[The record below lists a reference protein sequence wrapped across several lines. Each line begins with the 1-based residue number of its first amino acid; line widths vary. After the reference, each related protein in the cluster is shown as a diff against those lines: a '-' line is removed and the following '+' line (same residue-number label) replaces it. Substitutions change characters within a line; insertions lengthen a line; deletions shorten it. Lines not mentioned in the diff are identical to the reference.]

1 MAPSAQPPKIAPIGR
16 AAMRLPRLFVAAM
29 LLLLG
34 GVLGLQLYRQ
44 YQDEIANGQA
54 TARSLAIMMEEHAS
68 RSFAAVDIFLLNHTE
83 TLSGMAGTLPAQT
96 LSALRERMNAR
107 LSELPQVRA
116 FLVLDENGN
125 SILDSASLQPRP
137 FNAADRE
144 YFRIHRERPHAG
156 LYIGEPMQNR
166 LTALWTLN
174 VSRRFNNPDGSFG
187 GIIVVAVDP
196 EYFMSFY
203 REAAITPD
211 NSLTLHHANGFR
223 IARIPETGPG
233 IGSSTQGIPLF
244 SGQYDNV
251 DAGLYLTAGL
261 PDGVKRYL
269 AFRRVPGF
277 PLIVAAGVSL
287 DTILASWRENLAFS
301 IAAILLASMAGIGF
315 VLILRSQ
322 SERAS
327 WAEQRL
333 RDAVE
338 SMPDSFVLFDS
349 YDNLALFN
357 HNTLDLLPGFH
368 AFIGREDVSYREVL
382 EATAA
387 DFGSASTPE
396 ARQRHL
402 AFRTQ
407 RLTREKRGYMY
418 EWRMAD
424 GRWLRFSISPT
435 SEGGSVGIT
444 SDVTALKIAEQR
456 LRDAIE
462 ALGSGF
468 VLYGS
473 DGRLMVANHRFYE
486 LTSHDPEQIRAG
498 THVEEMLE
506 IITQRRVARWP
517 DFDAVAFKEQ
527 QRRDFWHPTGKP
539 VDAEV
544 RPNYWLRT
552 QRHRTIDGGIIS
564 VIDDITDLKLAEQ
577 HLRDAIESLSD
588 GFVLYA
594 PDGRLRLANHNF
606 YKLTGHNSEIIKPG
620 VTYED
625 VFREVLRMRRAHW
638 PDSDHGGYAAALHRD
653 YRNPSGKPIDGEA
666 LPGQWLRSVRHR
678 TADGSTI
685 SVVSDITDLK
695 LAEQRLRDAI
705 AALTEGFIL
714 YDRDGYMVIANQRYY
729 EMTGHDPA
737 QIRPGIHF
745 KDIMRIT
752 AERQGYTP
760 GFDVDAYVETISAE
774 FLNPTGQPVDS
785 EPFPGV
791 WLRMQRC
798 RTLDGGVITVFN
810 DISDL
815 KLAERRLR
823 DAIESLA
830 EGFVLY
836 SRDGH
841 IITVNQRYYELTGH
855 DPAMIGPGT
864 HNDDI
869 LAGILALGRE
879 QRREA
884 EAEAYV
890 AALRHDFEQ
899 PSGQPFDIEARPGY
913 WLRTVRHRTPEGTI
927 ISIVSNI
934 SDLKNA
940 EQRLRDAIESLAEGF
955 ALYDRDG
962 RLAMAN
968 RRFYD
973 LTGHDPQ
980 KVAVGIH
987 YDQMMDLVAAQQDRM
1002 AEGEDVMDYV
1012 ARLRADFYNPSGQPI
1027 DVQLRQGRWLR
1038 NQRRRTAEGGVIA
1051 IIDDITDLKL
1061 AEQRLRDAIE
1071 AISEAFVYYD
1081 AEDRVVL
1088 FNRRFIEYF
1097 PGLKDIVKVGIR
1109 FEDMIRQGLADGVFP
1124 IGAKD
1129 PEAWIAERLE
1139 QHRDPAGIAI
1149 ERQTPDG
1156 RWLLVHEQR
1165 TVDGGLV
1172 GIGTDITAIKQA
1184 ERQMFDAIESISD
1197 GFILYDKDERLV
1209 LCNSKYRE
1217 FYSEIRDLLVP
1228 GAKFSDIL
1236 RASIQRQMVDMEPAF
1251 MEEWLTER
1259 VELFRKGSGSTETR
1273 LANGRWLRNTERR
1286 TSDGGVVG
1294 IRTDITALKQQQEV
1308 LQRNITDLEAANRQ
1322 VEQQSFRLRELADRF
1337 SEEKERAEEASRA
1350 KSEFLAMMSHEI
1362 RTPMNGVLGTIG
1374 LLQNTELSQQQHK
1387 LVVTARES
1395 AEHLLTLINDIL
1407 DFSKLEA
1414 GRIDLES
1421 IDFDL
1426 PRVIESAVS
1435 MMNPRAVMKGL
1446 RLSTCVAPEVPR
1458 FAKGDPARL
1467 RQVLFNLTGNA
1478 IKFTDQGEVE
1488 IIADAIRQPEG
1499 HFNLTIKVRDT
1510 GIGIATDKIKHLFGR
1525 FSQADSSIARRFGGT
1540 GLGLAISKQLIEL
1553 MGGKI
1558 GVESTEGEGSIF
1570 WFTLPLREGQPVET
1584 DIAAAQTD
1592 GPATQKSLRILV
1604 AEDNQVNQMVIGLML
1619 RQLGHQ
1625 VDLVT
1630 NGIEACEQVQ
1640 KAPYDLVLMDMQMP
1654 EMDGLTA
1661 TQTIR
1666 RLPQDC
1672 ASLPIIALTAN
1683 AMEGDRERYIAGG
1696 MDDYVAKPIALPQLI
1711 AAINRV
1717 LGGKPDSMATTQP
1730 VAPAQ
1735 QPTGEVLS
1743 EKAKS
1748 GLSSLL
1754 ASLKKLN

>member
-1 MAPSAQPPKIAPIGR
+1 MTRSSVMLLPI
-16 AAMRLPRLFVAAM
+16 LFVCAL

-34 GVLGLQLYRQ
+34 GVIGLQLYRQ
-44 YQDEIANGQA
+44 YHDEIATGQA
-54 TARSLAIMMEEHAS
+54 TARSLAIMMDEHAS
-68 RSFAAVDIFLLNHTE
+68 RSFSAVDIFLLNHTE
-83 TLSGMAGTLPAQT
+83 TLSGMAGTLPVST
-96 LSALRERMNAR
+96 ISALRERMNAR
-107 LSELPQVRA
+107 LAELPQVRA
-116 FLVLDENGN
+116 FLVLDETGT
-125 SILDSASLQPRP
+125 SILDSASIQPRP
-137 FNAADRE
+137 FNAADRA

-156 LYIGEPMQNR
+156 LFIGEPMQNR

-174 VSRRFNNPDGSFG
+174 VSRRINKPDGSFG
-187 GIIVVAVDP
+187 GIIVAAVDP
-196 EYFMSFY
+196 DYFTSFY

-211 NSLTLHHANGFR
+211 NSLTLHHAGGFR
-223 IARIPETGPG
+223 IARIPEVGPG
-233 IGSSTQGIPLF
+233 TGSSARDVPLF
-244 SGQYDNV
+244 SGNYDNV
-251 DAGLYLTAGL
+251 DAGIYLSTGK
-261 PDGVKRYL
+261 PDGIRRHL
-269 AFRRVPGF
+269 AFRRVAGF

-287 DTILASWRENLAFS
+287 DDTLATWRDNLAFS
-301 IAAILLASMAGIGF
+301 IAAMLLALLAGGGF
-315 VLILRSQ
+315 LFILHRQ
-322 SERAS
+322 IQRAS
-327 WAEQRL
+327 SAEQRL
-333 RDAVE
+333 RDAVD
-338 SMPDSFVLFDS
+338 SMPDSFVLFDAN
-349 YDNLALFN
+349 DNLALFN
-357 HNTLDLLPGFH
+357 RNTLDMLPGFQ
-368 AFIGREDVSYREVL
+368 AFIGREGASYREVL

-387 DFGSASTPE
+387 DFGTASTPE

-402 AFRTQ
+402 AFRTA
-407 RLTREKRGYMY
+407 RLAGEKRGFQY

-444 SDVTALKIAEQR
+444 SDITALKLAEQR

-462 ALGSGF
+462 ALASGF

-473 DGRLMVANHRFYE
+473 DGHLMVANHRFYE
-486 LTSHDPEQIRAG
+486 LTGHDPEKIRAG
-498 THVEEMLE
+498 THYEELLE
-506 IITQRRVARWP
+506 IVTQRRVARWP
-517 DFDAVAFKEQ
+517 NFDVAAYKEQ
-527 QRRDFWHPTGKP
+527 QRKDLWHPSGKP
-539 VDAEV
+539 MDSEV
-544 RPNYWLRT
+544 RPGYWLRT
-552 QRHRTIDGGIIS
+552 QRHRTIDGGVIS
-564 VIDDITDLKLAEQ
+564 VIDDISDLKQAEQ

-588 GFVLYA
+588 GFVLYG
-594 PDGRLRLANHNF
+594 PDGRMRLANRHF
-606 YKLTGHNSEIIKPG
+606 YDLTGHDPAIVKPG
-620 VTYED
+620 TTFEEVT
-625 VFREVLRMRRAHW
+625 REVLRLRRQHW
-638 PDSDHGGYAAALHRD
+638 PDSDHGGFAAALERD

-666 LPGQWLRSVRHR
+666 LPGLWLRGVRHR

-685 SVVSDITDLK
+685 SVLSDITDLK

-705 AALTEGFIL
+705 SALTEGFIL
-714 YDRDGYMVIANQRYY
+714 YDRDGHMVMANQRYY
-729 EMTGHDPA
+729 EMTRQDPA
-737 QIRPGIHF
+737 LVRPGVHF

-752 AERQGYTP
+752 ATREKDFTP
-760 GFDVDAYVETISAE
+760 GFELEDYVENLSREFTTPTGLPVDA
-774 FLNPTGQPVDS
+774 

-798 RTLDGGVITVFN
+798 RTLDGGIITVFN

-815 KLAERRLR
+815 KHAENRLR
-823 DAIESLA
+823 HAIEALA
-830 EGFVLY
+830 EGFVLFG
-836 SRDGH
+836 RDGR
-841 IITVNQRYYELTGH
+841 IITINRRYYELTGH
-855 DPAMIGPGT
+855 DPARIGPGT
-864 HNDDI
+864 HNDEI
-869 LAGILALGRE
+869 LASILAIGQREGRND
-879 QRREA
+879 EA
-884 EAEAYV
+884 LAYV
-890 AALRHDFEQ
+890 ASLKADFDN
-899 PSGQPFDIEARPGY
+899 PSGQPFDIEAAPGY

-927 ISIVSNI
+927 ISIISNI
-934 SDLKNA
+934 SDLKHA

-955 ALYDRDG
+955 ALYDRSG

-968 RRFYD
+968 SRFYD

-980 KVAVGIH
+980 RAAIGIH
-987 YDQMMDLVAAQQDRM
+987 YDEMMQLVAGQQDRM
-1002 AEGEDVMDYV
+1002 ADGVDVMDYV
-1012 ARLRADFYNPSGQPI
+1012 ARLEADFYNPSGRPI
-1027 DVQLRQGRWLR
+1027 DVQLKHGRWLR

-1051 IIDDITDLKL
+1051 IIDDITDLKR

-1071 AISEAFVYYD
+1071 AINEAFIFYD
-1081 AEDRVVL
+1081 ADDRVVM
-1088 FNRRFIEYF
+1088 FNRRFTEYF
-1097 PGLKDIVKVGIR
+1097 PALKDFVRPGVS
-1109 FEDMIRQGLADGVFP
+1109 FEEMIRHG
-1124 IGAKD
+1124 INSGAFAINEKD
-1129 PEAWIAERLE
+1129 REAWIIQRLE
-1139 QHRDPAGIAI
+1139 QHRNPAGHSI
-1149 ERQTPDG
+1149 ERQTEEG
-1156 RWLLVHEQR
+1156 RWLLVHEQH
-1165 TVDGGLV
+1165 TVDGGTV
-1172 GIGTDITAIKQA
+1172 GIGTDITAIKRA

-1197 GFILYDKDERLV
+1197 GFVLYDKDERLI

-1217 FYSEIRDLLVP
+1217 FYHEVEDLLVP
-1228 GAKFSDIL
+1228 GARFSDIL
-1236 RASIQRQMVDMEPAF
+1236 RASIQRQMVDIEPGF
-1251 MEEWLTER
+1251 LEEWLAER
-1259 VELFRKGSGSTETR
+1259 VEQFRKDSGSTETR

-1294 IRTDITALKQQQEV
+1294 IRTDITALKEQQET

-1374 LLQNTELSQQQHK
+1374 LLQNTELSQQQNK
-1387 LVVTARES
+1387 LVITARES

-1426 PRVIESAVS
+1426 PRLIESAIS

-1446 RLSTCVAPEVPR
+1446 RLSSHLTPHVPH

-1467 RQVLFNLTGNA
+1467 RQILFNLTGNA
-1478 IKFTDQGEVE
+1478 IKFTDSGEVE
-1488 IIADAIRQPEG
+1488 IIVDSAQQPDG
-1499 HFNLTIKVRDT
+1499 HHDLTVKVRDT
-1510 GIGIATDKIKHLFGR
+1510 GIGIAADKTQHLFGR

-1540 GLGLAISKQLIEL
+1540 GLGLAISKQLVEL

-1558 GVESTEGEGSIF
+1558 GVDSTEGQGSVF
-1570 WFTLPLREGQPVET
+1570 WFTLPLQEGKPVET
-1584 DIAAAQTD
+1584 EIPAAQGD

-1604 AEDNQVNQMVIGLML
+1604 AEDNQVNQMVIGMML

-1672 ASLPIIALTAN
+1672 ARLPIIALTAN
-1683 AMEGDRERYIAGG
+1683 AMEGDRERYISGG

-1717 LGGKPDSMATTQP
+1717 LGAGPAASGAGA
-1730 VAPAQ
+1730 APQ
-1735 QPTGEVLS
+1735 QQEAGEPLS

-1748 GLSSLL
+1748 GLSNLL

>member
-1 MAPSAQPPKIAPIGR
+1 MA
-16 AAMRLPRLFVAAM
+16 LPTLFVAM
-29 LLLLG
+29 LVILLG
-34 GVLGLQLYRQ
+34 SVLGVQLYRQ
-44 YQDEIANGQA
+44 YHDEIANGEA
-54 TARSLAIMMEEHAS
+54 TARSLAVMMEEHAS
-68 RSFAAVDIFLLNHTE
+68 RSFSAVDVFLLNYTE
-83 TLSGMAGTLPAQT
+83 TLGGMAGTQPFHSLA
-96 LSALRERMNAR
+96 ALRERMNAR
-107 LSELPQVRA
+107 LAELPQVRA
-116 FLVLDENGN
+116 FLVLDQDGT
-125 SILDSASLQPRP
+125 SISDSGSLDPRP
-137 FNAADRE
+137 FNGADRE
-144 YFRIHRERPHAG
+144 YFRVHAERRHTG
-156 LYIGEPMQNR
+156 LFIGLPVQSRINGQW
-166 LTALWTLN
+166 ALS
-174 VSRRFNNPDGSFG
+174 VSRRFNKPDGSFG
-187 GIIVVAVDP
+187 GVVVAAVDP
-196 EYFMSFY
+196 FYFVNFY
-203 REAAITPD
+203 REAAITHD
-211 NSLTLHHANGFR
+211 TSLTLHHAAGIR
-223 IARIPETGPG
+223 IARTPEIGPG
-233 IGSSTQGIPLF
+233 IGSDARSVPLF
-244 SGQYDNV
+244 SGEYDSV
-251 DAGLYLTAGL
+251 DAGLYLTTGL
-261 PDGVKRYL
+261 PDGVPRYL

-277 PLIVAAGVSL
+277 PLIVAAGVSR
-287 DTILASWRENLAFS
+287 DDILATWNENLAFS
-301 IAAILLASMAGIGF
+301 AAAMLLAVLAGLGF
-315 VLILRSQ
+315 LIILQNQIR
-322 SERAS
+322 RAS

-338 SMPDSFVLFDS
+338 SMPDSFVLFDKN
-349 YDNLALFN
+349 DNLALFN
-357 HNTLDLLPGFH
+357 HNTLDMLPNFK
-368 AFIGREDVSYREVL
+368 AFIGREGVNYREVL
-382 EATAA
+382 EITAP
-387 DFGSASTPE
+387 DFGAASTPE

-402 AFRTQ
+402 AFRTN
-407 RLTREKRGYMY
+407 RLQREKRGFLY

-468 VLYGS
+468 VLYGN

-486 LTSHDPEQIRAG
+486 LTNHDPEQIRPG

-517 DFDAVAFKEQ
+517 DFDTATFKEM
-527 QRRDFWHPTGKP
+527 QRREFWHPSGKP
-539 VDAEV
+539 MDAEV
-544 RPNYWLRT
+544 RPGYWLRT
-552 QRHRTIDGGIIS
+552 QRHRTIDGGVIS
-564 VIDDITDLKLAEQ
+564 VIDDITDLKQAEQ
-577 HLRDAIESLSD
+577 NLRDAIESLSD
-588 GFVLYA
+588 GFVLYG
-594 PDGRLRLANHNF
+594 PDGRLRLANSHF
-606 YKLTGHNSEIIKPG
+606 YGLTGHDPEIIKPG
-620 VTYED
+620 ATYDD
-625 VFREVLRMRRAHW
+625 VFREVLNMRQKHW
-638 PDSDHGGYAAALHRD
+638 PNSDHAGFAAALKRD
-653 YRNPSGKPIDGEA
+653 YRNPSGRPIDGEVR
-666 LPGQWLRSVRHR
+666 PGIWLRSVRHR

-705 AALTEGFIL
+705 EALTEGFIL
-714 YDRDGYMVIANQRYY
+714 YDRDGHMVMANQRYY
-729 EMTGHDPA
+729 EMTRQDPA
-737 QIRPGIHF
+737 LV
-745 KDIMRIT
+745 K
-752 AERQGYTP
+752 
-760 GFDVDAYVETISAE
+760 
-774 FLNPTGQPVDS
+774 
-785 EPFPGV
+785 
-791 WLRMQRC
+791 
-798 RTLDGGVITVFN
+798 
-810 DISDL
+810 
-815 KLAERRLR
+815 
-823 DAIESLA
+823 
-830 EGFVLY
+830 
-836 SRDGH
+836 
-841 IITVNQRYYELTGH
+841 
-855 DPAMIGPGT
+855 PGT
-864 HNDDI
+864 HNDQI
-869 LAGILALGRE
+869 LAGILAQGQAQGRM
-879 QRREA
+879 A
-884 EAEAYV
+884 EAQAYV
-890 AALRHDFEQ
+890 DALRRDFEQ
-899 PSGQPFDIEARPGY
+899 PSGQPFDIEARPGF
-913 WLRTVRHRTPEGTI
+913 WLRTVRHGTPEGTVI
-927 ISIVSNI
+927 GMVSDI
-934 SDLKNA
+934 SDFKNA

-962 RLAMAN
+962 RLAMVN
-968 RRFYD
+968 SRFYD

-980 KVAVGIH
+980 TVGVGIH
-987 YDQMMDLVAAQQDRM
+987 FDEMMKLVARQQDRM
-1002 AEGEDVMDYV
+1002 DESVDVNDYV
-1012 ARLRADFYNPSGQPI
+1012 ARLKADFHAPSGQPI

-1051 IIDDITDLKL
+1051 IIDDITDLKR

-1071 AISEAFVYYD
+1071 AINEGFVFYD
-1081 AEDRVVL
+1081 ADDRVVL
-1088 FNRRFIEYF
+1088 FNRRFVQYF
-1097 PGLKDIVKVGIR
+1097 PALQDIIHIGIT
-1109 FEDMIRQGLADGVFP
+1109 FEEMIRTALAR
-1124 IGAKD
+1124 GAIAV
-1129 PEAWIAERLE
+1129 PEGEREAWIAERLR
-1139 QHRDPAGIAI
+1139 QHRNPEGISI
-1149 ERQTPDG
+1149 ERQMSDG
-1156 RWLLVHEQR
+1156 RWLLIHEQR

-1172 GIGTDITAIKQA
+1172 GIGTDITAVKQA

-1197 GFILYDKDERLV
+1197 GFVLYDKDERLV

-1217 FYSEIRDLLVP
+1217 FYSEISDLLVP

-1236 RASIQRQMVDMEPAF
+1236 RTSIQRQMVDMEPSF
-1251 MEEWLTER
+1251 LEEWLAER

-1426 PRVIESAVS
+1426 PRLIESAVS

-1467 RQVLFNLTGNA
+1467 RQILFNLTGNA
-1478 IKFTDQGEVE
+1478 IKFTDRGEVE
-1488 IIADAIRQPEG
+1488 IIVDAVRLDEER
-1499 HFNLTIKVRDT
+1499 FSLTIKVRDT
-1510 GIGIATDKIKHLFGR
+1510 GIGIAPDKIKHLFGR

-1540 GLGLAISKQLIEL
+1540 GLGLAISKQLAEL

-1570 WFTLPLREGQPVET
+1570 WFTLPLRDGQPVET
-1584 DIAAAQTD
+1584 DIPAEQAV

-1672 ASLPIIALTAN
+1672 ARLPIIALTAN

-1717 LGGKPDSMATTQP
+1717 LGTPSATAASGSP
-1730 VAPAQ
+1730 AGPAAPEAAVADE
-1735 QPTGEVLS
+1735 TLS
-1743 EKAKS
+1743 EKAKT
-1748 GLSSLL
+1748 GLNSLL

>member
-1 MAPSAQPPKIAPIGR
+1 
-16 AAMRLPRLFVAAM
+16 MRLPILFVAAL

-44 YQDEIANGQA
+44 YDDEIANGQA

-68 RSFAAVDIFLLNHTE
+68 RSFSAVDIFLLNYTE
-83 TLSGMAGTLPAQT
+83 TLSGMAGTQNFHSLA
-96 LSALRERMNAR
+96 ALRERMNSR
-107 LSELPQVRA
+107 LAEMPQVRA
-116 FLVLDENGN
+116 FLALDDAGN

-144 YFRIHRERPHAG
+144 YFTVHRERSHAG
-156 LYIGEPMQNR
+156 LFIGEPMQNR
-166 LTALWTLN
+166 LTGLWTLN
-174 VSRRFNNPDGSFG
+174 VSRRFNKPDGSFG
-187 GIIVVAVDP
+187 GIIVAAVDP

-251 DAGLYLTAGL
+251 DAGLYLTSGL
-261 PDGVKRYL
+261 PDGVRRYL

-277 PLIVAAGVSL
+277 PLIVAAGVSR
-287 DTILASWRENLAFS
+287 DTLLSSWRENLAFS
-301 IAAILLASMAGIGF
+301 GAAMLLASLASIGF
-315 VLILRSQ
+315 LLILHHQ

-349 YDNLALFN
+349 NDNLALFN
-357 HNTLDLLPGFH
+357 HNTLDLLPSFQ
-368 AFIGREDVSYREVL
+368 AFIGREGISYREVL
-382 EATAA
+382 EVTAA
-387 DFGSASTPE
+387 DFGTASTPE

-402 AFRTQ
+402 AFRTR
-407 RLTREKRGYMY
+407 RLTTEKRGYMY

-444 SDVTALKIAEQR
+444 SDVTALKFAEQR

-468 VLYGS
+468 VLYGN

-506 IITQRRVARWP
+506 IITQRRIARWP
-517 DFDAVAFKEQ
+517 DFDAAAFKEQ
-527 QRRDFWHPTGKP
+527 QRRDFWHPSGKP
-539 VDAEV
+539 IDAEI
-544 RPNYWLRT
+544 RPGYWLRT

-588 GFVLYA
+588 GFILYG

-606 YKLTGHNSEIIKPG
+606 YKLTGHNPDIIKTG

-625 VFREVLRMRRAHW
+625 VFREVLRMRRDHW
-638 PDSDHGGYAAALHRD
+638 PDSDHAGYAAALHRD
-653 YRNPSGKPIDGEA
+653 YRHPSGKPIDGEA

-714 YDRDGYMVIANQRYY
+714 YDRDGYMVMANQRYY
-729 EMTGHDPA
+729 EMTRQDPA
-737 QIRPGIHF
+737 QVKPGTHF

-752 AERQGYTP
+752 AERRQEYAP
-760 GFDVDAYVETISAE
+760 GFDIDNYVEALSAE

-785 EPFPGV
+785 EPYPGI

-836 SRDGH
+836 GRDGR
-841 IITVNQRYYELTGH
+841 IITVNQRFYELTRH
-855 DPAMIGPGT
+855 EPDQVGPGT
-864 HNDDI
+864 HNDDLLQNI
-869 LAGILALGRE
+869 VRLAREVGRE
-879 QRREA
+879 EEA
-884 EAEAYV
+884 LAYV
-890 AALRHDFEQ
+890 AKLKADFDN
-899 PSGQPFDIEARPGY
+899 PSGLPFDVEAEPGY
-913 WLRTVRHRTPEGTI
+913 WLRTVRHRTAEGTVI
-927 ISIVSNI
+927 AIVSDI

-955 ALYDRDG
+955 ALYGRDG

-973 LTGHDPQ
+973 LTGHDPDQ
-980 KVAVGIH
+980 APAGIH
-987 YDQMMDLVAAQQDRM
+987 YDQMMELVSAQQDRM
-1002 AEGEDVMDYV
+1002 GDGVNVMDYV
-1012 ARLRADFYNPSGQPI
+1012 ARLKADFYNPSGQPI
-1027 DVQLRQGRWLR
+1027 DVRLKQGRWLR

-1071 AISEAFVYYD
+1071 AISEAFVFYD
-1081 AEDRVVL
+1081 ADDRVVM
-1088 FNRRFIEYF
+1088 FNQRFLEYF
-1097 PGLKDIVKVGIR
+1097 PGLRGVIQVGMH
-1109 FEDMIRQGLADGVFP
+1109 FEDMLRQGVANGTFGPD
-1124 IGAKD
+1124 AKD
-1129 PEAWIAERLE
+1129 PESWIAERLK
-1139 QHRDPAGIAI
+1139 QHRNPAGIAL

-1165 TVDGGLV
+1165 TIDGGLV

-1217 FYSEIRDLLVP
+1217 FYREISDLLVP
-1228 GAKFSDIL
+1228 GTKFSDIL

-1251 MEEWLTER
+1251 LEEWLAER

-1294 IRTDITALKQQQEV
+1294 IRTDITALKQQQET

-1387 LVVTARES
+1387 LVITARES

-1478 IKFTDQGEVE
+1478 IKFTDRGEVE
-1488 IIADAIRQPEG
+1488 IIVDAVHQSEG
-1499 HFNLTIKVRDT
+1499 RFNLTVKVRDT
-1510 GIGIATDKIKHLFGR
+1510 GIGIAADKIKHLFGR

-1570 WFTLPLREGQPVET
+1570 WFTLPLHEGQPVET
-1584 DIAAAQTD
+1584 EIAAAQAD
-1592 GPATQKSLRILV
+1592 GPATQRSLRILV

-1625 VDLVT
+1625 ADLVT

-1666 RLPQDC
+1666 RLPQEC
-1672 ASLPIIALTAN
+1672 SRLPIIALTAN

-1717 LGGKPDSMATTQP
+1717 LGGASTGP
-1730 VAPAQ
+1730 VAPEQASTTQ
-1735 QPTGEVLS
+1735 QAAATPQAPASEALS

-1748 GLSSLL
+1748 GLTNLL

>member
-1 MAPSAQPPKIAPIGR
+1 MTAAPILPPRIAPAGR
-16 AAMRLPRLFVAAM
+16 GVMALPTLFVAM
-29 LLLLG
+29 LVILLG
-34 GVLGLQLYRQ
+34 SVLGVQLYRQ
-44 YQDEIANGQA
+44 YHDEIANGEA
-54 TARSLAIMMEEHAS
+54 TARSLAVMMEEHAS
-68 RSFAAVDIFLLNHTE
+68 RSFSAVDVFLLNYTE
-83 TLSGMAGTLPAQT
+83 TLGGMAGTQPFHSLA
-96 LSALRERMNAR
+96 ALRERMNAR
-107 LSELPQVRA
+107 LAELPQVRA
-116 FLVLDENGN
+116 FLVLDQDGT
-125 SILDSASLQPRP
+125 SISDSGSLDPRP
-137 FNAADRE
+137 FNGADRE
-144 YFRIHRERPHAG
+144 YFRVHAERRHTG
-156 LYIGEPMQNR
+156 LFIGLPVQSRINGQW
-166 LTALWTLN
+166 ALS
-174 VSRRFNNPDGSFG
+174 VSRRFNKPDGSFG
-187 GIIVVAVDP
+187 GVVVAAVDP
-196 EYFMSFY
+196 FYFVNFY
-203 REAAITPD
+203 REAAITHD
-211 NSLTLHHANGFR
+211 TSLTLHHAAGIR
-223 IARIPETGPG
+223 IARTPEIGPG
-233 IGSSTQGIPLF
+233 IGSDARSVPLF
-244 SGQYDNV
+244 SGEYDSV
-251 DAGLYLTAGL
+251 DAGLYLTTGL
-261 PDGVKRYL
+261 PDGVPRYL

-277 PLIVAAGVSL
+277 PLIVAAGVSR
-287 DTILASWRENLAFS
+287 DDILATWNENLAFS
-301 IAAILLASMAGIGF
+301 AAAMLLAVLAGLGF
-315 VLILRSQ
+315 LIILQNQIR
-322 SERAS
+322 RAS

-338 SMPDSFVLFDS
+338 SMPDSFVLFDKN
-349 YDNLALFN
+349 DNLALFN
-357 HNTLDLLPGFH
+357 HNTLDMLPNFK
-368 AFIGREDVSYREVL
+368 AFIGREGVSYREVL
-382 EATAA
+382 EITAP
-387 DFGSASTPE
+387 DFGAASTPE

-402 AFRTQ
+402 AFRTN
-407 RLTREKRGYMY
+407 RLQREKRGYLY

-468 VLYGS
+468 VLYGN

-486 LTSHDPEQIRAG
+486 LTNHDPEQIRPG

-517 DFDAVAFKEQ
+517 DFDTAAFKEM
-527 QRRDFWHPTGKP
+527 QRREFWHPSGKP
-539 VDAEV
+539 MDSEV
-544 RPNYWLRT
+544 RPGYWLRT
-552 QRHRTIDGGIIS
+552 QRHRTIDGGVIS
-564 VIDDITDLKLAEQ
+564 VIDDITDLKQAEQ
-577 HLRDAIESLSD
+577 NLRDAIESLSD
-588 GFVLYA
+588 GFVLYG
-594 PDGRLRLANHNF
+594 PDGRLRLANSHF
-606 YKLTGHNSEIIKPG
+606 YGLTGHNPEIIKPG
-620 VTYED
+620 ATYDD
-625 VFREVLRMRRAHW
+625 VFREILNMRQKHW
-638 PDSDHGGYAAALHRD
+638 PSSDHAGFAAALERD
-653 YRNPSGKPIDGEA
+653 YRNPSGRPIDGEIR
-666 LPGQWLRSVRHR
+666 PGIWLRSVRHR

-705 AALTEGFIL
+705 EALTEGFIL
-714 YDRDGYMVIANQRYY
+714 YDRDGYMVMANQRYY
-729 EMTGHDPA
+729 EMTRQDPA
-737 QIRPGIHF
+737 LVKPGIHF
-745 KDIMRIT
+745 RDIMRIT
-752 AERQGYTP
+752 AERSREFAP
-760 GFDVDAYVETISAE
+760 GFDAKGYIDAISAE
-774 FLNPTGQPVDS
+774 FSQPTGQPVDS
-785 EPFPGV
+785 EPYPGV

-836 SRDGH
+836 SRDGR
-841 IITVNQRYYELTGH
+841 IITLNRRFYELTGH
-855 DPAMIGPGT
+855 DPALVGPGT
-864 HNDDI
+864 HNDQI
-869 LAGILALGRE
+869 LAGILAQGQAQGRM
-879 QRREA
+879 A
-884 EAEAYV
+884 EAQAYV
-890 AALRHDFEQ
+890 DALRRDFEQ
-899 PSGQPFDIEARPGY
+899 PSGQPFDIEARPGF
-913 WLRTVRHRTPEGTI
+913 WLRTVRHGTPEGTVI
-927 ISIVSNI
+927 GMVSDI
-934 SDLKNA
+934 SDFKNA

-962 RLAMAN
+962 RLAMVN
-968 RRFYD
+968 SRFYD

-980 KVAVGIH
+980 TVRVGIH
-987 YDQMMDLVAAQQDRM
+987 FDEMMKLVARQQDRM
-1002 AEGEDVMDYV
+1002 DESVDVNDYV
-1012 ARLRADFYNPSGQPI
+1012 ARLKADFHAPSGQPI
-1027 DVQLRQGRWLR
+1027 DVQLRHGRWLR

-1071 AISEAFVYYD
+1071 AINEGFVFYD
-1081 AEDRVVL
+1081 ADDRVVL
-1088 FNRRFIEYF
+1088 FNRRFVQYF
-1097 PGLKDIVKVGIR
+1097 PALQDIIQVGIT
-1109 FEDMIRQGLADGVFP
+1109 FEEMIRTALAR
-1124 IGAKD
+1124 GAIAV
-1129 PEAWIAERLE
+1129 PEGEREAWIAERLW
-1139 QHRDPAGIAI
+1139 QHRNPEGVSI
-1149 ERQTPDG
+1149 ERQMSDG
-1156 RWLLVHEQR
+1156 RWLLIHEQR

-1184 ERQMFDAIESISD
+1184 ERQMFDAIESIPD
-1197 GFILYDKDERLV
+1197 GFVLYDKDERLV

-1217 FYSEIRDLLVP
+1217 FYSEISDLLVP

-1236 RASIQRQMVDMEPAF
+1236 RTSIQRQMVDMEPSF
-1251 MEEWLTER
+1251 LEEWLAER

-1294 IRTDITALKQQQEV
+1294 IRTDITALKQQQEI

-1426 PRVIESAVS
+1426 PRLIESAVS

-1467 RQVLFNLTGNA
+1467 RQILFNLTGNA
-1478 IKFTDQGEVE
+1478 IKFTDRGEVE
-1488 IIADAIRQPEG
+1488 IIVDAVRLDEER
-1499 HFNLTIKVRDT
+1499 FSLTIKVRDT
-1510 GIGIATDKIKHLFGR
+1510 GIGIAPDKIKHLFGR

-1540 GLGLAISKQLIEL
+1540 GLGLAISKQLAEL

-1570 WFTLPLREGQPVET
+1570 WFTLPLRDGQPVEI
-1584 DIAAAQTD
+1584 DIPAEQAV

-1672 ASLPIIALTAN
+1672 ARLPIIALTAN

-1717 LGGKPDSMATTQP
+1717 LGTPSATAAWRAAAGP
-1730 VAPAQ
+1730 PAAGAARAGGTPGRTP
-1735 QPTGEVLS
+1735 PT
-1743 EKAKS
+1743 
-1748 GLSSLL
+1748 
-1754 ASLKKLN
+1754 